1 MAGSTITKQEALQYN
16 ADSLEADTHKRENNI
31 HIFRDT
37 ISKEYEAIA
46 QDEHMISS
54 IDPNHPDVVALR
66 NLIAKKKLNIQTFEN
81 AIKDEE
87 EQILR
92 DREMIKLIRNN
103 NQSVN

>member
-1 MAGSTITKQEALQYN
+1 MAGSPISKQEALQYD
-16 ADSLEADTHKRENNI
+16 ADSLLADTHKRENNI
-31 HIFRDT
+31 SIFRET
-37 ISKEYEAIA
+37 INKENEAIA
-46 QDEHMISS
+46 QDEYMISS

-87 EQILR
+87 EQILK
-92 DREMIKLIRNN
+92 DKEMIKLIKNN